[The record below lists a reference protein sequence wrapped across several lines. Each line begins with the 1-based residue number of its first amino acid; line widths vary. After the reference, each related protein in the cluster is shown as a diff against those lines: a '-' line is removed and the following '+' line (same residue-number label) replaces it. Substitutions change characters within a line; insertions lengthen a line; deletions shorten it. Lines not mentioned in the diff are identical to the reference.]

1 MKTSKK
7 FIVFCLSVVLIF
19 ATFLTGCTLKVQND
33 GKSIVSITKTA
44 EDGLVDTY
52 TILFTDGTKTTF
64 TVTNGSNGGA
74 DNESGNEFTLDG
86 IYQKWL
92 DENPNGDYN
101 TFLKE
106 VLNVESGDNSLV
118 VNKAL
123 LSSLKVYTE
132 FTTTLQVSKY
142 QTKNSINMG
151 AGSAVI
157 YKITDDYTYLIT
169 NYHVVYNKE
178 QNKDSKIAT
187 KITCYLYGSENVPSE
202 TKQTDEE
209 GYQIYDYGFGA
220 IDCEYVGGS
229 ATADIALLKTKTEII
244 KAINPDVCE
253 VEFAEDYH
261 VGETAIAIGNP
272 DDDGISVTQGIIS
285 VDNEFISL
293 SIDGELRS
301 YRSMR
306 IDTPL
311 YPGNSGGGLFNM
323 YGKLIGITNA
333 GNTSDQ
339 NINYAVPLDIV
350 KPVVENIYHYA
361 NGYVNKITLG
371 VTVERGDSKY
381 VYDKETGY
389 GKVVSD
395 VNVKEIV
402 ENSLA
407 SYLGLQVGDRISIFK
422 VNTNEY
428 ELEQFFSIGDILYGV
443 RAGDVISFKLIRD
456 GSEKTTKEYT
466 VMPKDIKII
475 D

>member
-1 MKTSKK
+1 MVKNRK
-7 FIVFCLSVVLIF
+7 IIIFCLSIVLIF
-19 ATFLTGCTLKVQND
+19 ATFLTGCTVKVENE

-44 EDGLVDTY
+44 EDGLIDTY
-52 TILFTDGTKTTF
+52 TILFTDGSKTTF
-64 TVTNGSNGGA
+64 TVTNGSSGA
-74 DNESGNEFTLDG
+74 GDNESDFTLEA

-92 DENPNGDYN
+92 EENPNGNYE

-132 FTTTLQVSKY
+132 FTRTVQISAFKY
-142 QTKNSINMG
+142 ENTIEMG

-157 YKITDDYTYLIT
+157 YKIKDEYTYFIT
-169 NYHVVYNKE
+169 NYHVIYNAN

-187 KITCYLYGSENVPSE
+187 KITCYLYGSESVPLE
-202 TKQTDEE
+202 TEETTEE

-229 ATADIALLKTKTEII
+229 ATADIALLKTKTETI
-244 KAINPDVCE
+244 KGINPDIEE
-253 VEFAEDYH
+253 VKFASDYH

-272 DDDGISVTQGIIS
+272 DDDGISVTQGVIS

-293 SIDGELRS
+293 SVDGTYRS

-306 IDTPL
+306 IDTAL

-323 YGKLIGITNA
+323 YGELIGITNA

-350 KPVVENIYHYA
+350 KPVVENIMHYD
-361 NGYVNKITLG
+361 NGFVNKITIG
-371 VTVERGDSKY
+371 VTVQKGDSQY
-381 VYDKETGY
+381 VYDKTTGY
-389 GKVVSD
+389 GKIVSD
-395 VNVKEIV
+395 VNVIEV
-402 ENSLA
+402 ASNSIA
-407 SYLGLQVGDRISIFK
+407 SYLGFELDDKILTFK
-422 VNTNEY
+422 VNTVEY
-428 ELEQFFSIGDILYGV
+428 ELEQYFTIGDILYKV
-443 RAGDVISFKLIRD
+443 KAGDVISFKCLRD
-456 GSEKTTKEYT
+456 GEEVTTKEYT
-466 VMPKDIKII
+466 VMPADIKII